1 MVESEFEYYFL
12 WPYLMVFLSVM
23 PPHISSHSIKVEV
36 LEYKVSRTKVTK
48 AKHIICFT
56 LGIKFL
62 PSLYS
67 VNVDDWPFQ
76 EHESLT
82 LSPSLYKESGAI
94 VDPLGQY
101 LWGYKSTQ
109 I

>member
-1 MVESEFEYYFL
+1 MVESEFEYSFL
-12 WPYLMVFLSVM
+12 WPYLMFFLSIM
-23 PPHISSHSIKVEV
+23 PPHVSSHSVKVEV
-36 LEYKVSRTKVTK
+36 LEYKVLRTKVIK

-94 VDPLGQY
+94 VDPVGQY